1 MSGGF
6 GFGFSGANVNTQDV
20 KVFRAKKDSW
30 GEKPGG
36 GNRAVYSHTIIGAGI
51 MPRTTERQNG
61 SDGFQSRVTVGK
73 SLFIGDDD
81 DIATNDEVELVDTQG
96 RRSRWL
102 VDGDVDTDYA
112 NPLSSWTPGREI
124 PLKKIAGEIRAG

>member
-1 MSGGF
+1 MPGGF
-6 GFGFSGANVNTQDV
+6 GFGFGGTGVNNQDV
-20 KVFRAKKDSW
+20 RVFRAQRDSW

-36 GNRAVYSHTIIGAGI
+36 GNRAVYSHTLFGVAV

-61 SDGFQSRVTVGK
+61 SDGFQSRLTVGK

-81 DIATNDEVELVDTQG
+81 DLETNDEVELVDVQG

-102 VDGDVDTDYA
+102 VDGDVDSDYA
-112 NPLSSWTPGREI
+112 NPLSTWSPGREVQ
-124 PLKKIAGEIRAG
+124 LKKIAGQNRAR